1 MFQATL
7 GESIVGKAQD
17 NGFLDVHVTDFRDY
31 TTDKHNHVDDAPFGG
46 GAGMLLQAQPIFD
59 AMAAIEKETAGQYPK
74 GRVILMDPAGR
85 KFDQDYAQELIDLYE
100 KEVAAGQGQE
110 GHYALD
116 SSYEVVTD
124 TDQYLSVRINTTV
137 VMASGTQY
145 VKIFTIDRKTGQ
157 ILSLNDVLGNDSEM
171 KKAVGENI
179 KEQMRSQMAA
189 DSGIT
194 YFLDSETPEW
204 DFTGLTG
211 EEDFYFDSQGQLVIV
226 FDEYEVAPGYMGAV
240 EFTIPKSVTE
250 N

>member
-1 MFQATL
+1 MLPPRLALVASPFFRQCF
-7 GESIVGKAQD
+7 GYNKSH
-17 NGFLDVHVTDFRDY
+17 FLSFFPTY
-31 TTDKHNHVDDAPFGG
+31 
-46 GAGMLLQAQPIFD
+46 
-59 AMAAIEKETAGQYPK
+59 
-74 GRVILMDPAGR
+74 
-85 KFDQDYAQELIDLYE
+85 
-100 KEVAAGQGQE
+100 
-110 GHYALD
+110 HY
-116 SSYEVVTD
+116 
-124 TDQYLSVRINTTV
+124 
-137 VMASGTQY
+137 
-145 VKIFTIDRKTGQ
+145 FRKTGQ

>member
-1 MFQATL
+1 M
-7 GESIVGKAQD
+7 
-17 NGFLDVHVTDFRDY
+17 
-31 TTDKHNHVDDAPFGG
+31 
-46 GAGMLLQAQPIFD
+46 
-59 AMAAIEKETAGQYPK
+59 
-74 GRVILMDPAGR
+74 
-85 KFDQDYAQELIDLYE
+85 
-100 KEVAAGQGQE
+100 VA
-110 GHYALD
+110 
-116 SSYEVVTD
+116 D
-124 TDQYLSVRINTTV
+124 TDQYLSIRINTTV

-145 VKIFTIDRKTGQ
+145 VEIFTIDRKTGQ